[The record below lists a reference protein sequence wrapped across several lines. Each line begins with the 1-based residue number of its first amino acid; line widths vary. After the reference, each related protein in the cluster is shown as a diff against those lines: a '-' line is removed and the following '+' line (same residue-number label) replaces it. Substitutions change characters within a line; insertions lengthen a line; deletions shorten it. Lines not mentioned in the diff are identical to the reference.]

1 MHSHRKKMHPKE
13 WLEQRL
19 AKYGNRDA
27 VIQATGQQSEQSSSV
42 EFPADGITQMH

>member
-27 VIQATGQQSEQSSSV
+27 VVQSVGQQPEQSSRL
-42 EFPADGITQMH
+42 EIPADGIMQMH